1 MLYGEAHR
9 NVFDCHGL
17 VGILPTAC
25 LLRLAENAIYKIY
38 IELLLSIPHFL
49 AGRMLD
55 PSVVAGAEDV
65 APIKPPSS
73 LEFRQCHELQNC
85 QPTYHHGMD
94 QMQSH
99 L

>member
-38 IELLLSIPHFL
+38 SELLF
-49 AGRMLD
+49 AG
-55 PSVVAGAEDV
+55 PVV
-65 APIKPPSS
+65 
-73 LEFRQCHELQNC
+73 
-85 QPTYHHGMD
+85 D
-94 QMQSH
+94 Q
-99 L
+99 